1 VKEKPILQMG
11 DIERE
16 RAFDGIA
23 ESINADLLS
32 EARSGGHDPIVLAAV
47 VLISGDGSRRIVT
60 YNGEYGDGDGI
71 AQMKDLVRQLRRSN
85 KLLAGESVEAIV
97 LEKPTD
103 QFQWRP
109 L

>member
-1 VKEKPILQMG
+1 
-11 DIERE
+11 
-16 RAFDGIA
+16 
-23 ESINADLLS
+23 
-32 EARSGGHDPIVLAAV
+32 
-47 VLISGDGSRRIVT
+47 
-60 YNGEYGDGDGI
+60 
-71 AQMKDLVRQLRRSN
+71 MKDLVRQLRRSN